1 VILTSWLSQNTTIV
15 IIVTSRLV
23 FAVARDGVLPL
34 SDWIGRVTPDGQPKN
49 AALVVYI
56 FGAVILCTILASQVA
71 FTSLGAA
78 GSVLLI
84 AAYGL
89 IALLRFTMTPNNFQS
104 SYFRLGKLAK
114 PFYLC
119 VVLYNGMV
127 LAVRNLFLM

>member
-1 VILTSWLSQNTTIV
+1 MQNTTIV

-34 SDWIGRVTPDGQPKN
+34 SHWIGRVTPDGQPQN
-49 AALVVYI
+49 ATFIVYI

-78 GSVLLI
+78 GSVLLVS
-84 AAYGL
+84 AYGL

-104 SYFRLGKLAK
+104 SYFRLGRLAK

-119 VVLYNGMV
+119 VVLYDSMV
-127 LAVRNLFLM
+127 LAVRKLFLIWPLSHG